1 MGART
6 ARHIVGAGI
15 GVAASPA
22 VTFLFL
28 DGTRGAAFRSLVMLS
43 NHLPGG
49 MPQYGGIRL
58 GSAWLAT
65 VELLAAGVLAGVLAG
80 ARRISPVAPLVAG
93 LQFLAF
99 DIYADSSVSAM
110 SAILRHVPA
119 SLVTIQDAIYSDVF
133 VLLGGALAVSA
144 LAPWRWRTS
153 QPTSPWANW
162 HAAGVIAGMAA
173 VPVLWFVL
181 QLSESAARGGGS
193 LGIITFADEFLV
205 FMVVGALFIGVLAAA
220 RWVSPVAA
228 VIAGVPLLAVGLFT
242 LLAPNLAQNVID
254 HLVYG
259 QYWQPATESL
269 AASGWLVLFG
279 GMVLAAGAMSGR
291 WRWEPRTVP
300 VGPTPPAG
308 PALEQAPDR
317 ELAP

>member
-15 GVAASPA
+15 GVAAAPA
-22 VTFLFL
+22 VAFLFL

-43 NHLPGG
+43 NHQSA
-49 MPQYGGIRL
+49 MPQGVGIRL

-93 LQFLAF
+93 LAFLA
-99 DIYADSSVSAM
+99 IELYVHSSMIAM
-110 SAILRHVPA
+110 LTILRHAPA
-119 SLVTIQDAIYSDVF
+119 SLTSLQDAIYSEVF
-133 VLLGGALAVSA
+133 LLLGGVLAVSA

-162 HAAGVIAGMAA
+162 HAVGVIAGMAA
-173 VPVLWFVL
+173 VPVLWFIL
-181 QLSESAARGGGS
+181 QLSASAARGGGP
-193 LGIITFADEFLV
+193 LGIITFANEFQL
-205 FMVVGALFIGVLAAA
+205 FMVAGALVMGVLAAA

-228 VIAGVPLLAVGLFT
+228 VIAGAPLLAVGLFT
-242 LLAPNLAQNVID
+242 LLAPGPAQNVID

-259 QYWQPATESL
+259 QDWQPATETL

-279 GMVLAAGAMSGR
+279 GMVLAAGAISGR
-291 WRWEPRTVP
+291 WRREPRSVP
-300 VGPTPPAG
+300 GGPTPTAG
-308 PALEQAPDR
+308 PALEQIGAS
-317 ELAP
+317 